1 MTEWGHLSETSVYA
15 YDLLN
20 RLTEAKLGGITAE
33 TITYHPTNGIIR
45 SKDGV
50 LHGYDVNHPHAV
62 TRLDSVQKYSHDAT
76 GRWRGMG
83 DSLAAISASQSSAF
97 RLRS

>member
-1 MTEWGHLSETSVYA
+1 MLYQFSLRFCTH
-15 YDLLN
+15 
-20 RLTEAKLGGITAE
+20 EAKLGGITAE